1 VFGDFG
7 VDVVVR
13 GCADGVYDTAAF
25 AERGIEVEDLPL
37 DDDAVPTFAEVDRFL
52 AVVRYAPGA
61 VAVHGGR
68 GGLGAAGTLIAA
80 HLISGHGFLAAGA
93 IAWVR
98 LIHPAALPSAHQRFL
113 RDNEA
118 RVRRHRLLSHSF
130 AARRA
135 GPPSAGAA
143 LSSDVAALAL
153 ELPRSISAPRIFDF
167 IGDDP
172 RGGSVDRRC
181 SA

>member
-1 VFGDFG
+1 MFGDFG

-25 AERGIEVEDLPL
+25 TERGIEVEDLPL

-52 AVVRYAPGA
+52 AVVRFAPGA
-61 VAVHGGR
+61 VAVHGGAD
-68 GGLGAAGTLIAA
+68 GLGAAGTLIAA
-80 HLISGHGFLAAGA
+80 HLISGHGFMAADA

-118 RVRRHRLLSHSF
+118 RVRRNRLLSHSF
-130 AARRA
+130 AGRHAA
-135 GPPSAGAA
+135 PPSSSAGAA
-143 LSSDVAALAL
+143 SSEVAALAL
-153 ELPRSISAPRIFDF
+153 EMPRSVSAPRIFDF
-167 IGDDP
+167 IGD
-172 RGGSVDRRC
+172 GLEL
-181 SA
+181 